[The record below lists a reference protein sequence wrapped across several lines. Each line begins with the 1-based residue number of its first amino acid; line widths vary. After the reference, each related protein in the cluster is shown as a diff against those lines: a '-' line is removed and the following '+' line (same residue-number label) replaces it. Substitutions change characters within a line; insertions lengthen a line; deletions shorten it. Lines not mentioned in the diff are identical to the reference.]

1 MRVLGI
7 DPGLTRCGFGV
18 VDGGP
23 ARSVRLEAVGVIT
36 SARDTGVDARL
47 LEIYQGLVHVIEQ
60 YAPDIVAVERV
71 FSQNNV
77 STVMGTAQVS
87 GLAIVLAAERG
98 IPVAMH
104 TPSEVKRAI
113 TGNGRADKAQI
124 QTMVQ
129 KILHLDAPPKPADA
143 ADAVAIGITQL
154 WRGSGPVKLG
164 SDGARRTS
172 AQAQWAEAERKAR
185 LAQERSTS
193 RL

>member
-36 SARDTGVDARL
+36 SARDAGVDARL
-47 LEIYQGLVHVIEQ
+47 LEVYQGLVHVIEQ
-60 YAPDIVAVERV
+60 YAPDVVAVERV

-154 WRGSGPVKLG
+154 WRGAGPVKLG

-172 AQAQWAEAERKAR
+172 AQAQWVEAERKAR
-185 LAQERSTS
+185 LAQEKSTS

>member
-7 DPGLTRCGFGV
+7 DPGLTRCGFGA

-36 SARDTGVDARL
+36 SARDAGVDARL

-185 LAQERSTS
+185 LAQERSPS